1 MPNKKVILTDYEPK
15 KRPVK
20 KRAEQDKDTLTHQ
33 ELEAPMVREFAIHIL

>member
-20 KRAEQDKDTLTHQ
+20 KRAARDAATGEVTH
-33 ELEAPMVREFAIHIL
+33 